1 MATCECGAEIN
12 NPVTDLAHK
21 AGGKH
26 REWAAKSA
34 MDDLKQTEEPVTA
47 AAAVT
52 EEPVAAAIAVAEPPP
67 QTNTDDPDGPFYIPA
82 DVQAMLDSHLA
93 LMDNR
98 GYRDKD
104 AQAQAVAKGVRYIW
118 DMVGWMSDP
127 EHETVTQYLKRMGI
141 PIVDPSISP
150 HAPSTAPI
158 TATGLRPQ

>member
-52 EEPVAAAIAVAEPPP
+52 EEP
-67 QTNTDDPDGPFYIPA
+67 

-98 GYRDKD
+98 GYRDKN

>member
-21 AGGKH
+21 AGAKH

-47 AAAVT
+47 AV
-52 EEPVAAAIAVAEPPP
+52 AVAEPPP
-67 QTNTDDPDGPFYIPA
+67 QKTNTDDPDGPFYIPA
-82 DVQAMLDSHLA
+82 DVQAMLDPHLA
-93 LMDNR
+93 LMNDR